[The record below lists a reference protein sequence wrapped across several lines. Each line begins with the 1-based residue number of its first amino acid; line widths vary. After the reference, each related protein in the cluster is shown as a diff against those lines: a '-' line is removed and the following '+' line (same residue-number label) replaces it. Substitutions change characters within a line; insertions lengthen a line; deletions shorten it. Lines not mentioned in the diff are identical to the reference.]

1 MTDTPVAPTPDEP
14 PAAPTPPVVEP
25 SLPDLLNNVTHSD
38 PAARLEAVEQLGSLK
53 TADKS
58 ALRALEKV
66 AAQDDDPGVREAAL
80 LALAA
85 PVYRTLQ
92 QQDSRLSLPLRR
104 SILAE
109 IERWNADGLLPAHL
123 ARLLQQRY
131 NFDQS
136 GPAPAA
142 APAPV
147 PAGPRPTLTQ
157 VLLSETTIKVAL
169 YLGAFFVVAAAFIL
183 AAIFDVLRLPI
194 LGLAT
199 VGFLG
204 AALALKRRLP
214 TASFVLFT
222 VFTCLLPIDAAVLLD
237 MVDPGE
243 TVTWL
248 FWIAVAGLLTL
259 VWAGGTFLYRSRLF
273 SLLALAAGSLAMLLI
288 GRWLDRSPHL
298 DLLLLELPV
307 LAALVAT
314 VALTRWQDRRFS
326 LPLFILAQLQQIALL
341 GVSGILVL
349 VALVDEDLPDPAW
362 WLVIAFTWLLA
373 VLFYVVSQR
382 LTAFVL
388 FPPLA
393 VAALAPIPL
402 FFSGVFSPTWQAV
415 MIVAWVWGTVMAVGG
430 EGLSRLRRP
439 SLSLYSLWLVIGSAG
454 LYLLAAGGGLADRVA
469 FGIAYLAG
477 TAVVY
482 LALTLV
488 RPRAWLW
495 SASLVAATGAY
506 LAVFLLPGMESYDFY
521 PGFILLW
528 PALAW
533 LNLSLVLRHGFH
545 THLRWHLPPLILGGL
560 IGAATLSILLT
571 TGFEEPGRAA
581 LGLLIIAG
589 FAALFSVIDRQPLV
603 AFGATAGLALA
614 LGFALIWGEQ
624 DQWVLP
630 LVGLA
635 TLYYLSGLVGT
646 RLGRLG
652 GWAGVLR
659 WSGLGLGTLVALSA
673 PIQGG
678 AGGVI
683 GAALV
688 ATFFAVEAFR
698 LHQVW
703 WGLPANLLYL
713 VAYFTLLLELDVSQ
727 PQFYSIGAALLGF
740 VMHYFLTRSGSK
752 WAAFMTGLL
761 SQFILLG
768 TSYIQMY
775 STEEILY
782 FFVLFA
788 QAIVVLVYGLVI
800 RSRSLVLAPIVFIVL
815 GVITVALSVLAG
827 IPALILVGCTGLLL
841 LLLGIAALVMREKI
855 LVVTNRL
862 SERFSG
868 WQA

>member
-1 MTDTPVAPTPDEP
+1 MTDTSLP
-14 PAAPTPPVVEP
+14 PAATEPPVPVPPPVES
-25 SLPDLLNNVTHSD
+25 SLPDLLNNLTHSD
-38 PAARLEAVEQLGSLK
+38 AATRLETIQQLGRLT

-58 ALRALEKV
+58 ALRALEKA
-66 AAQDDDPGVREAAL
+66 AAQDDDPGVRDAAL

-85 PVYRTLQ
+85 PAYRTLQ
-92 QQDSRLSLPLRR
+92 QQDSRLSLPLRC

-109 IERWNADGLLPAHL
+109 IERWSADGLLPTHL
-123 ARLLQQRY
+123 AGLLQQRY
-131 NFDQS
+131 NFDQL
-136 GPAPAA
+136 GPVSTP

-183 AAIFDVLRLPI
+183 AAIFDILRLPI

-222 VFTCLLPIDAAVLLD
+222 VFSFLLPIDAAVLVD
-237 MVDPGE
+237 MIDPGE
-243 TVTWL
+243 TLTWL
-248 FWIAVAGLLTL
+248 YWITVAGFFTL
-259 VWAGGTFLYRSRLF
+259 VWGGGTFLYQSRLF

-298 DLLLLELPV
+298 DLLLLELPL
-307 LAALVAT
+307 LAALGAT
-314 VALTRWQDRRFS
+314 VMLTRWKDRRFS
-326 LPLFILAQLQQIALL
+326 LPLFILAQLQQIVLL
-341 GVSGILVL
+341 GLSGILVL
-349 VALVDEDLPDPAW
+349 VALVDQDLPQPVW

-373 VLFYVVSQR
+373 ALFYAASQR

-393 VAALAPIPL
+393 VAALAPVPL

-415 MIVAWVWGTVMAVGG
+415 MIVAWVWGTILAMGG
-430 EGLSRLRRP
+430 EGLSRIRRP

-454 LYLLAAGGGLADRVA
+454 LYLLAAVGGLAEQVA
-469 FGIAYLAG
+469 FGIGYLVG
-477 TAVVY
+477 TAAVY
-482 LALTLV
+482 LALTMV

-506 LAVFLLPGMESYDFY
+506 LAVFLLRRLEIYDFY

-533 LNLSLVLRHGFH
+533 LSLSLAMRRAFNAHP
-545 THLRWHLPPLILGGL
+545 RWHLPPLVLGGL
-560 IGAATLSILLT
+560 IGAFALSILLT
-571 TGFEEPGRAA
+571 TGSDEPGRAA
-581 LGLLIIAG
+581 VGLLIIAG
-589 FAALFSVIDRQPLV
+589 FVALFSLIDRQPLIGY
-603 AFGATAGLALA
+603 GATAGLALA
-614 LGFALIWGEQ
+614 LGFGLIWGEQ
-624 DQWVLP
+624 EQWVLP

-635 TLYYLSGLVGT
+635 ALYYLSGLAGIW
-646 RLGRLG
+646 LGRLG
-652 GWAGVLR
+652 RWAGVLR
-659 WSGLGLGTLVALSA
+659 LSGLGLGTLVALSG

-683 GAALV
+683 GPALV

-698 LHQVW
+698 LRQVW
-703 WGLPANLLYL
+703 LGLPANLLYL
-713 VAYFTLLLELDVSQ
+713 VAYFTLLLELDVEQ

-752 WAAFMTGLL
+752 WAAFLTGLL

-768 TSYIQMY
+768 TSYVQMF
-775 STEEILY
+775 STEKILY

-800 RSRSLVLAPIVFIVL
+800 RSRSLVLAPIVFVVL

-855 LVVTNRL
+855 LIVTNRL
-862 SERFSG
+862 GERFSG

>member
-1 MTDTPVAPTPDEP
+1 
-14 PAAPTPPVVEP
+14 
-25 SLPDLLNNVTHSD
+25 LNNLTHSD
-38 PAARLEAVEQLGSLK
+38 AATRLETVRQLGGLK

-58 ALRALEKV
+58 ALRALEKA

-80 LALAA
+80 LALTA

-92 QQDSRLSLPLRR
+92 QQDSRLPLPLRR
-104 SILAE
+104 SILSE
-109 IERWNADGLLPAHL
+109 IDRWSADGLLPAHL

-131 NFDQS
+131 SFDQP

-183 AAIFDVLRLPI
+183 AAIFDILRLPI

-204 AALALKRRLP
+204 SALALKRRLP

-222 VFTCLLPIDAAVLLD
+222 VFSFLLPIDAAVLVD
-237 MVDPGE
+237 MIDPGE
-243 TVTWL
+243 TLTWIY
-248 FWIAVAGLLTL
+248 WIAVAGFLTL
-259 VWAGGTFLYRSRLF
+259 VWAGGTFLYQSRLF
-273 SLLALAAGSLAMLLI
+273 SLLALVAGSLAMLLI

-298 DLLLLELPV
+298 DLLLLELP
-307 LAALVAT
+307 LLTALGAT
-314 VALTRWQDRRFS
+314 VLLTRWKDRRFS

-341 GVSGILVL
+341 GMSGILVL
-349 VALVDEDLPDPAW
+349 VSLVDQDLPQPGW
-362 WLVIAFTWLLA
+362 WAVIAFTWLLA
-373 VLFYVVSQR
+373 ALFYAASQR

-393 VAALAPIPL
+393 VAALAPVPL

-415 MIVAWVWGTVMAVGG
+415 MIVAWGWGTVMALGG
-430 EGLSRLRRP
+430 EGLSRVRWP
-439 SLSLYSLWLVIGSAG
+439 SLSVYSLWLVIGSAG
-454 LYLLAAGGGLADRVA
+454 LYLLAAVGGLADRVA
-469 FGIAYLAG
+469 FGIGYLIG

-482 LALTLV
+482 LALTLL

-506 LAVFLLPGMESYDFY
+506 LAVFLLPSVEPYDFY

-533 LNLSLVLRHGFH
+533 LSLSLALRRVFQ
-545 THLRWHLPPLILGGL
+545 THLRWHLPPLVLGGL
-560 IGAATLSILLT
+560 IGAFALSILLT
-571 TGFEEPGRAA
+571 TGFDEPGRAA
-581 LGLLIIAG
+581 VGLLIIAG
-589 FAALFSVIDRQPLV
+589 FAALFSLVDRQPFV
-603 AFGATAGLALA
+603 AYGATAGLALA
-614 LGFALIWGEQ
+614 LGFGLIWGEQ
-624 DQWVLP
+624 EQWVLP

-635 TLYYLSGLVGT
+635 ALYYLSGLAGT
-646 RLGRLG
+646 WLGRLG
-652 GWAGVLR
+652 RWAGVLR
-659 WSGLGLGTLVALSA
+659 LSGLGLGTLVALSG

-683 GAALV
+683 GPALV

-698 LHQVW
+698 LRQVW
-703 WGLPANLLYL
+703 LGLPANLLYL
-713 VAYFTLLLELDVSQ
+713 VAYFTLLLELDVEQ
-727 PQFYSIGAALLGF
+727 PQFYSMGAALLGF

-752 WAAFMTGLL
+752 WAAFLTGLL

-768 TSYIQMY
+768 TSYIQMF
-775 STEEILY
+775 STEKLLY

-800 RSRSLVLAPIVFIVL
+800 RSRSLVLAPIVFVVL

-827 IPALILVGCTGLLL
+827 IPALILIGCTGLLL

-862 SERFSG
+862 GERFSG